1 MTNRILPMLSV
12 AAAYSS
18 APGRHNQSYKRPRS
32 NLSAI
37 ETDLAWIK
45 RVLALLGAISL
56 LL

>member
-1 MTNRILPMLSV
+1 MLSV